1 MRTDRRWKGSAAAA
15 IHRKA
20 QTISSLDYIA
30 SFRSALRHVLQ
41 RVPNVRAVVT
51 AGAPLER
58 LPGEAEPPHLLDAEV
73 IEDATVRPRVVPG
86 SPEPGFAAFLDGA
99 QESQVLAWVGPAP
112 IVYGTVAAVVRRR
125 LHRRLATWGA
135 PVVERRIYAP
145 LAYAPRDVLV
155 ESFASALVDTTRPA
169 HDGTVPPPHPI
180 LLLERA
186 KFAVSRDREDV
197 ERRLGEQWCATE
209 HEPLMLDG
217 GVGGSNVI
225 ARAPCV
231 VGVVKSHRTLYVSG
245 AALDA
250 VLALRSGERSSVIR
264 IAPRDRS
271 SVHSWYLRLRD
282 FTGCDALWGLVRVEV
297 AASDEDVTARADQ
310 VSRWVLA
317 EAAPLAMPDPRW
329 DKMAYGVHN
338 CEAFLR
344 AVM

>member
-1 MRTDRRWKGSAAAA
+1 MGSSAAA

-20 QTISSLDYIA
+20 QTINSHEFVG

-58 LPGEAEPPHLLDAEV
+58 LSGDAEAPHLLDAEV
-73 IEDATVRPRVVPG
+73 IEDATVRSRLVAG
-86 SPEPGFAAFLDGA
+86 APEPGFAAFLDGA
-99 QESQVLAWVGPAP
+99 QESQVLAWVGPSP

-125 LHRRLATWGA
+125 LRRRLVTWGA
-135 PVVERRIYAP
+135 PVVSRRVYAP
-145 LAYAPRDVLV
+145 LAYAPRELLT
-155 ESFASALVDTTRPA
+155 EAFAGALVDTAPPA
-169 HDGTVPPPHPI
+169 DDGTVPPPHPI

-186 KFAVSRDREDV
+186 KFAVSRDREDA
-197 ERRLGEQWCATE
+197 ERQLGEQWCASE
-209 HEPLMLDG
+209 HEPLMIDG
-217 GVGGSNVI
+217 GIGSSDVI
-225 ARAPCV
+225 AHASCA

-271 SVHSWYLRLRD
+271 DVHSWYLRLRD
-282 FTGCDALWGLVRVEV
+282 VAGHDALWGLVRVEV
-297 AASDEDVTARADQ
+297 AASGGDVTARADQ

-329 DKMAYGVHN
+329 DKMAYGVRN
-338 CEAFLR
+338 CEEFLR

>member
-1 MRTDRRWKGSAAAA
+1 
-15 IHRKA
+15 
-20 QTISSLDYIA
+20 
-30 SFRSALRHVLQ
+30 LRHVLQ
-41 RVPNVRAVVT
+41 RVPNVRAVT
-51 AGAPLER
+51 RTGAPLER
-58 LPGEAEPPHLLDAEV
+58 LSGEAEPPHLLDAEV
-73 IEDATVRPRVVPG
+73 IEDATVRSRAVPG

-99 QESQVLAWVGPAP
+99 QESQVLAWVGAAP

-125 LHRRLATWGA
+125 VQRRLATWGA
-135 PVVERRIYAP
+135 PVVARRIYAP

-155 ESFASALVDTTRPA
+155 QAFGGALVDTAPPGD
-169 HDGTVPPPHPI
+169 DGTVPPPHPI

-197 ERRLGEQWCATE
+197 ERQLGEYWCANE
-209 HEPLMLDG
+209 HQPLMIDG
-217 GVGGSNVI
+217 GIGSSDVI
-225 ARAPCV
+225 ARAPCA

-250 VLALRSGERSSVIR
+250 VLALRCGERSSVIR

-282 FTGCDALWGLVRVEV
+282 VAGRDALWGLVRVEV
-297 AASDEDVTARADQ
+297 AASEGDVTVRADQ

-329 DKMAYGVHN
+329 DKMAYGVRN
-338 CEAFLR
+338 CEEFLR